1 MQEIIM
7 IRFSSCMVAIF
18 LISISAHA
26 AGDPVKGEQIFKK
39 CAICHSVG
47 PDAKNKIGP
56 VLNGIV
62 GRKWGAMTDFA
73 YSNDIKAGATDG
85 KVWDEQ
91 TLDAYLTNPKKL
103 APKGKMVFP
112 GLSNPQDRA
121 DVISYLNQ
129 FDDTGGKK

>member
-1 MQEIIM
+1 M
-7 IRFSSCMVAIF
+7 IRFAICMIAI
-18 LISISAHA
+18 LLVSISARA
-26 AGDPVKGEQIFKK
+26 AGDPVRGEQIFKK

-62 GRKWGAMTDFA
+62 GRKWGAVDFA
-73 YSNDIKAGATDG
+73 YSNDIKAGAAEG

-91 TLDAYLTNPKKL
+91 MLDAYLANPKKL

-112 GLSNPQDRA
+112 GLPNPQDRA

-129 FDDTGGKK
+129 FDDKGGKK

>member
-1 MQEIIM
+1 M
-7 IRFSSCMVAIF
+7 IRFFACVIAIFMVAT
-18 LISISAHA
+18 AAQA
-26 AGDPVKGEQIFKK
+26 AGGNPAKGEQIFKK

-62 GRKWGAMTDFA
+62 GRKWGVVSDFA
-73 YSNDIKAGATDG
+73 YSSDIKSGGAEG

-91 TLDAYLTNPKKL
+91 TLDAYLANPKKL

-112 GLSNPQDRA
+112 GLPNAQDRT
-121 DVISYLNQ
+121 DVISYLSQ
-129 FDDTGGKK
+129 FDDKGAKK